1 MTKEERELINQ
12 QFATLRAE
20 IRGEN
25 EVIMLML
32 AQIKVQT
39 EKTNGRVSKLEEQTA
54 IGRWFERNPKRF
66 VAVFIM
72 FLILSAKG
80 GIDLI
85 EKIWTKLF

>member
-39 EKTNGRVSKLEEQTA
+39 EKTNGRVTKLEEQTA

-66 VAVFIM
+66 ILLIVAVTV
-72 FLILSAKG
+72 LSTKWG
-80 GIDLI
+80 VELFD
-85 EKIWTKLF
+85 KIWNKLF